1 MNANVIVLRFLSP
14 LETVVETSHLQPSR
28 SSNPFPRLAEPLP
41 VCPAL
46 AMLGVDAIGLDC
58 VGAGAPQIPAE
69 LFAFAIL
76 AKSGPFE
83 APVFCLDKPAV
94 DDAVDHKELNTS
106 PLAAGFVVDV
116 GFPSVEAEVE
126 ENDGCWTE
134 EGKFGRL
141 ATGVPE
147 G

>member
-1 MNANVIVLRFLSP
+1 
-14 LETVVETSHLQPSR
+14 
-28 SSNPFPRLAEPLP
+28 
-41 VCPAL
+41 
-46 AMLGVDAIGLDC
+46 MLGVGASGLDW
-58 VGAGAPQIPAE
+58 VGAGVPQIPAE
-69 LFAFAIL
+69 LLALAIL

-94 DDAVDHKELNTS
+94 EDAVDHNELNTS
-106 PLAAGFVVDV
+106 PLAAGLVVAV
-116 GFPSVEAEVE
+116 GLPSVEAEVE